1 MKFLTLLLSLLFAS
15 NLYAEMQT
23 SFCNAIDGGALSVQ
37 FDEAKQIVIVNK
49 IPQTKVSIDEKSM
62 RFWNDK
68 YAYTFN
74 REQWGDD
81 GISWG
86 RSCRCSRML
95 FQKIMLISPLF
106 RSNLYAEVVYKTI
119 F

>member
-23 SFCNAIDGGALSVQ
+23 SFCNAID
-37 FDEAKQIVIVNK
+37 
-49 IPQTKVSIDEKSM
+49 EKNM

-74 REQWGDD
+74 RANGAMMVYLGE
-81 GISWG
+81 
-86 RSCRCSRML
+86 
-95 FQKIMLISPLF
+95 
-106 RSNLYAEVVYKTI
+106 EVVGVLECSFKK
-119 F
+119 

>member
-1 MKFLTLLLSLLFAS
+1 MKFLTLLLSLLFAY

-49 IPQTKVSIDEKSM
+49 IPQTKVNIDEKNM

-68 YAYTFN
+68 YSYTFN
-74 REQWGDD
+74 RRNGAMMVYFGE
-81 GISWG
+81 
-86 RSCRCSRML
+86 
-95 FQKIMLISPLF
+95 
-106 RSNLYAEVVYKTI
+106 EVVGVIECSIKK
-119 F
+119 

>member
-1 MKFLTLLLSLLFAS
+1 MKFLTILLSLLFTS

-74 REQWGDD
+74 RENGALMVYL
-81 GISWG
+81 
-86 RSCRCSRML
+86 RE
-95 FQKIMLISPLF
+95 
-106 RSNLYAEVVYKTI
+106 EVVGVLECSFKK
-119 F
+119 